1 MEWVNTE
8 ILRVCGGPVLERAS
22 SAKRRAEPTVMP
34 DGGKRVDDD
43 VESVS
48 TASDLSP
55 SEWSVVLGE
64 SRSGQPI
71 ALGEE
76 AIPLRPLDNPA
87 TFPADHEQPFQYLPL
102 RRLAAFF
109 SRPSVRGVAILAGS
123 VLGLLLFIAL
133 LPWLAGSSGPEPAP
147 PMGPS
152 NVVPLRPAPPT
163 PSAPAASPSH

>member
-1 MEWVNTE
+1 M
-8 ILRVCGGPVLERAS
+8 ERAS

-76 AIPLRPLDNPA
+76 AIPLRPLDDPA

-123 VLGLLLFIAL
+123 VLGRMST
-133 LPWLAGSSGPEPAP
+133 LARSRTHVHPPEPLRNLLDAVRSGLKAAAGGP
-147 PMGPS
+147 PHRH
-152 NVVPLRPAPPT
+152 RPRA
-163 PSAPAASPSH
+163 